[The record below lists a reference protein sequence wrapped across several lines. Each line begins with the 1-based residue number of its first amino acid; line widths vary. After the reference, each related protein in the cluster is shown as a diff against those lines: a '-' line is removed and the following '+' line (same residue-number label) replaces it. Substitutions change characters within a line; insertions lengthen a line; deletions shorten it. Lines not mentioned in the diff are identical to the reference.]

1 MDQMAGP
8 RRTFTVTIVAAAV
21 VEGDGAR
28 RGAAVE
34 AEQQRADTRVR
45 QHGAPLE
52 GVQRDGGGRQRR
64 AAAEQAAA
72 AHGRR
77 EQRAEQ
83 RVRGRRRW
91 AARCVGRRAQI
102 LLACAATGGENV

>member
-1 MDQMAGP
+1 MAGP

-52 GVQRDGGGRQRR
+52 GVQRDGG
-64 AAAEQAAA
+64 
-72 AHGRR
+72 
-77 EQRAEQ
+77 
-83 RVRGRRRW
+83 V
-91 AARCVGRRAQI
+91 
-102 LLACAATGGENV
+102 